1 LGFTNTSI
9 YQPLNLPKVN
19 IYVVLSLTYIK
30 TLKDDLFKK
39 KVSQE
44 DFVFDEQVAEVFDD
58 MIARSIPG
66 YATIIS
72 TIGRFAK
79 KYYKSNSKIYDL
91 GCSLG
96 GATFEICK
104 QLKGSDFNLIA
115 IDNSE
120 AMIERLVQR
129 RAIIGGLEDSVEILC
144 ADINDAVI
152 ENASIVILNFTL
164 QFIPTKYRNR
174 LIKRIYNGLIPGGIL
189 ILSEKIVLDDEN
201 LNNLFVEM
209 YHKFKESNGYSEL
222 EISQKRQALENI
234 LMPETISTHKSRHVS
249 VGFRSFE
256 VWFQYLNFAST
267 ISLK

>member
-1 LGFTNTSI
+1 M
-9 YQPLNLPKVN
+9 
-19 IYVVLSLTYIK
+19 VLYLTYIK
-30 TLKDDLFKK
+30 PLKDDLYKAR
-39 KVSQE
+39 VSTE

-66 YATIIS
+66 YATMIS
-72 TIGRFAK
+72 TLGGFVK
-79 KYYKSNSKIYDL
+79 KYYKSDSKIYDL

-96 GATFEICK
+96 GVTFEICE
-104 QLKGSDFNLIA
+104 QLKESNFNLIA

-129 RAIIGGLEDSVEILC
+129 KSIIGGLEDRVEILC
-144 ADINDAVI
+144 EDINDSII

-164 QFIPTKYRNR
+164 QFLPLKYRDR
-174 LIKRIYNGLIPGGIL
+174 LIKRIYDGLIPGGIL
-189 ILSEKIVLDDEN
+189 ILSEKIVLGGEN

-222 EISQKRQALENI
+222 EISQKRLALENI
-234 LMPETISTHKSRHVS
+234 LIPETISMHKNRLVS
-249 VGFRSFE
+249 AGFRSFE
-256 VWFQYLNFAST
+256 IWFQHLNFAST